1 MGRKTTKAAVIVAH
15 PDDEVIWCGGFI
27 AASSDFDW
35 TVLSLCRSDDP
46 DRYPKFKAVCE
57 ILGAHGIICDL
68 DDSPELLPVD
78 VKMELGGRILEAL
91 GGTSWN
97 LCITH
102 GHNGEYGHLRHK
114 QIHDEVT
121 RLVSAGLLA
130 CRRLWTF
137 AYECD
142 AQQGRCEPAEW
153 GNKLITLSESRLA
166 AKKVILQDVY
176 GYDSGSFEAK
186 ACISPESFLVMR
198 SDPLGREQ

>member
-1 MGRKTTKAAVIVAH
+1 MGREDTKAVVIVAH

-27 AASSDFDW
+27 ASHPEFDW
-35 TVLSLCRSDDP
+35 TVLSLCRLNDP

-68 DDSPELLPVD
+68 DDSPELLPLDLEKEV
-78 VKMELGGRILEAL
+78 GGRILDAL
-91 GGTSWN
+91 GRTSWN
-97 LCITH
+97 LCLTH
-102 GHNGEYGHLRHK
+102 GRNGEYGHLRHK
-114 QIHDEVT
+114 QVHDEVA
-121 RLVSAGLLA
+121 RLVAAGRLD
-130 CRRLWTF
+130 CRAFWTF

-142 AQQGRCEPAEW
+142 AQQGRCEPAAW

-166 AKKVILQDVY
+166 AKKVIVQDVY

-198 SDPLGREQ
+198 SDPLRREQ